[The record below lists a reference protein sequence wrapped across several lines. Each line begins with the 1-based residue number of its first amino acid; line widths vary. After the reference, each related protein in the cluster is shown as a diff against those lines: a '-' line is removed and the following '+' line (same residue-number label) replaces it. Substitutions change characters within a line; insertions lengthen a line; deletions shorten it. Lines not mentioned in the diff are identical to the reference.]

1 MQIVETKV
9 CGKCGRK
16 LRSGTSRCPA
26 CNINF
31 YRRTPRL
38 IFGLILVIL
47 FALFCS
53 AIYFL
58 VRFKTRTFVWLGG
71 IAASPVLLGLELI

>member
-1 MQIVETKV
+1 MDIVESKV

-16 LRSGTSRCPA
+16 LRPGTSRCPA

-38 IFGLILVIL
+38 VLGILLIIMFAVFCGVLYL
-47 FALFCS
+47 FTHLQ
-53 AIYFL
+53 
-58 VRFKTRTFVWLGG
+58 TRG
-71 IAASPVLLGLELI
+71 